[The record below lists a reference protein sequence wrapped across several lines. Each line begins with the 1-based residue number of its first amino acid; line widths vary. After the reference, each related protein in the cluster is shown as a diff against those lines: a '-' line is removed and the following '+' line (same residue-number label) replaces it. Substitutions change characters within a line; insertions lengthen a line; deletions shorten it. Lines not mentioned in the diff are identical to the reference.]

1 MSNQYLASFNDQI
14 EKLADMLIK
23 KFPDNTELKVAKNSM
38 MMLKSMNNKKLI
50 ELYADK
56 VYKNYKQ
63 HIMDKNEE
71 FFLTK
76 DFVNDTQEVKKT
88 REAFELMNLLRNEWQ
103 GLDNDEKTI
112 IWKCFTALTLLT
124 ERYILSLS
132 Q

>member
-1 MSNQYLASFNDQI
+1 MSNQYLSSFNDQI

-50 ELYADK
+50 ELFADK
-56 VYKNYKQ
+56 IYKNYKQ
-63 HIMDKNEE
+63 HIMDRNEE
-71 FFLTK
+71 FFLNK

-88 REAFELMNLLRNEWQ
+88 REAFELMELLRKEWR
-103 GLDNDEKTI
+103 GLDADEKVV

-124 ERYILSLS
+124 ERYIISL
-132 Q
+132 